1 MLTGL
6 ISSGL
11 LMILHLKQQWEPKQ
25 VEDFGEVKPAL
36 QRALNWTGRGEK
48 SLHHVGLWWV
58 WTQECELVENL
69 DVRTRREK
77 KFKETSLWFIK
88 VPQAP
93 PPLSLV
99 CFSKTKIQTTWS
111 LGITGGKDFNFLL
124 LSVVDG
130 LFFFLMFALPPMT
143 EPHDSS
149 ASCK

>member
-1 MLTGL
+1 M
-6 ISSGL
+6 
-11 LMILHLKQQWEPKQ
+11 
-25 VEDFGEVKPAL
+25 
-36 QRALNWTGRGEK
+36 
-48 SLHHVGLWWV
+48 
-58 WTQECELVENL
+58 
-69 DVRTRREK
+69 RREK
-77 KFKETSLWFIK
+77 KFKETSLWFMK